1 MESLLQDLRFAV
13 RQLARTPLFSIAA
26 AATLAIGIGATTAI
40 FSTVNATLLRPL
52 PFPRPAEL
60 MAIGTRYT
68 NGRITSGLVAP
79 VEINRLNDGQVSI
92 VRAVGISSQPFDA
105 TMVRDGAPAVHVV
118 GTGVTEGFF

>member
-13 RQLARTPLFSIAA
+13 RQLTRTPVFSIAA

-60 MAIGTRYT
+60 MAIRTRYVD
-68 NGRITSGLVAP
+68 GKVTSGLVAP
-79 VEINRLNDGQVSI
+79 VEINRLGEGRAASI
-92 VRAVGISSQPFDA
+92 VRAVGVSSQPFDA
-105 TMVRDGAPAVHVV
+105 TMIRDGAPPVHVV
-118 GTGVTEGFF
+118 GIGVTE